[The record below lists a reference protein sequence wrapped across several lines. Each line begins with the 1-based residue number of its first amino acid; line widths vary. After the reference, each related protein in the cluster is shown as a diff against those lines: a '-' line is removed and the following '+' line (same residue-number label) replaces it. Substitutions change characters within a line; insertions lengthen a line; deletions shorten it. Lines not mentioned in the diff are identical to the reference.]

1 VKDYFESDYFRWTKL
16 DSELFEYLYKTLP
29 CMEDTVNSDGWVK
42 YYDYPDKRLFYK
54 KEDGKAL
61 GTVITDS
68 VTESTLP

>member
-1 VKDYFESDYFRWTKL
+1 
-16 DSELFEYLYKTLP
+16 
-29 CMEDTVNSDGWVK
+29 VK

-68 VTESTLP
+68 VTESTIPQLIACWDNMEILRTLIPEFYDLEWKKKVTDLKGTMYGK